1 MPTSAVLLIVVIVLS
16 IAQTA
21 LTVVMLRRRPRQR
34 PARRAVG
41 VAPIHVVDIS
51 RRRTHVDWAAQDE
64 TVQIPRVQ
72 DKPIQDKP
80 RRRRRRPPRQPV
92 PGLDAEVIEI
102 GRRISAKIR

>member
-1 MPTSAVLLIVVIVLS
+1 MSAVLIFVLS
-16 IAQTA
+16 VSIVQTA
-21 LTVVMLRRRPRQR
+21 LIVVMLRRRPRPR

-51 RRRTHVDWAAQDE
+51 RRRTQVDWAAQDE